1 MPAVKTTPRRKP
13 RQARSKAMVEAIL
26 EAATRVLVARG
37 YEGTTTIAVAE
48 QAGVSIGSLYQYF
61 PNKEAL
67 VAALAERHSAEL
79 LARVDE
85 LLATMDARQ
94 PRAAIRAL
102 VRAGVDGHR
111 IHPRLHKILAEQVPR
126 IGRLK
131 VAMDTSNVIAAKFA
145 AWLKSGRSS
154 LSRRDPDAAA
164 FVVVTVVEALTHRAV
179 IDRPDMITTSELE
192 IEATELVAGYLL
204 SGQER

>member
-1 MPAVKTTPRRKP
+1 MPAVKTTMRRKP
-13 RQARSKAMVEAIL
+13 RQERSKAMVEAIL

-79 LARVDE
+79 LARIDE
-85 LLATMDARQ
+85 LLATLDVRE
-94 PRAAIRAL
+94 PRAAVRAL

-111 IHPRLHKILAEQVPR
+111 IQPRLHKILAEQVPR

-131 VAMDTSNVIAAKFA
+131 VAMDTSNVIEAKVA
-145 AWLKSGRSS
+145 AWLKRGRSN
-154 LSRRDPDAAA
+154 LSRRDADAAA
-164 FVVVTVVEALTHRAV
+164 FVVVTVVEALTHRVV
-179 IDRPDMITTSELE
+179 IDRPEMITTAQLE
-192 IEATELVAGYLL
+192 NEATDLVAGYLL
-204 SGQER
+204 SRQER